1 MIRYNKDIMSELKKI
16 GLSSY
21 RIRNEKLLSEKVMTE
36 IRQKKVTMSTLNKL
50 CQLLNCQPGDI
61 LEYIPDPAAD
71 ETSNDTPHNPI

>member
-61 LEYIPDPAAD
+61 LEYLPDDNELKYNLP
-71 ETSNDTPHNPI
+71 EGQ